1 MTSHVAYAAPTAG
14 GIPLTQKRFKA
25 QKRSGVI
32 RDICWNLL
40 LISVGSTI
48 AAVGVNG
55 ILIPHQFVSG
65 GITGI
70 ALALHYLFPRFPASA
85 LYFLLNVPIFM
96 LGWAFLG
103 RRFFF
108 YSLVGMVI
116 FTVTL
121 QWVYIPMPVHD
132 KILAAILAGII
143 VGTGSGITLWSKG
156 SAGGTDIFSV
166 ILMNRFSIR
175 VGTTS
180 LAFNIIVLT
189 SAALL
194 FSFDA
199 ALYSLIY
206 LYVTS
211 HVINTVLTGL
221 SKRKAI
227 FIISNRWRE
236 INQKVLSE
244 LSRGVTVIEGQGG
257 FSGQSEQILFTVISL
272 RELSRLKSIV
282 RATDPNAF
290 VVVQDT
296 LEVMGRRI
304 GNQPHW

>member
-1 MTSHVAYAAPTAG
+1 MTSQVAFAAPTTV
-14 GIPLTQKRFKA
+14 GIPLTQKRSKT
-25 QKRSGVI
+25 KKHPGVI
-32 RDICWNLL
+32 RDISWNLL
-40 LISVGSTI
+40 LITIGSMI

-55 ILIPHQFVSG
+55 ILLPHQFVSG
-65 GITGI
+65 GITGV
-70 ALALHYLFPRFPASA
+70 ALALHYLLPWFPISA
-85 LYFLLNVPIFM
+85 LYFLLNVPIFA
-96 LGWAFLG
+96 LGWAFVG

-108 YSLVGMVI
+108 YSLAGMVI

-121 QWVYIPMPVHD
+121 QWVHIPMPVHE
-132 KILAAILAGII
+132 KILAAVLAGII

-166 ILMNRFSIR
+166 ILLNRFSIR
-175 VGTTS
+175 VGTTA
-180 LAFNIIVLT
+180 LAFNILVLT
-189 SAALL
+189 AAAVL
-194 FSFDA
+194 FSLDA
-199 ALYSLIY
+199 SLYSLIY

-227 FIISNRWRE
+227 LIISNRWRE

>member
-1 MTSHVAYAAPTAG
+1 MTSHVAFAAPTTA
-14 GIPLTQKRFKA
+14 GIPLTQKQSKT
-25 QKRSGVI
+25 KKHPGVI

-40 LISVGSTI
+40 LIFLGSTV

-55 ILIPHQFVSG
+55 ILIPHKFVSG

-70 ALALHYLFPRFPASA
+70 ALAIHYLFPRFPTSA
-85 LYFLLNVPIFM
+85 LYFLLNVPIFI
-96 LGWAFLG
+96 LGWAFVG

-108 YSLVGMVI
+108 YSLLGMLI
-116 FTVTL
+116 FTATL
-121 QWVYIPMPVHD
+121 QWVYIPMPVHNQ
-132 KILAAILAGII
+132 ILAAVLAGII
-143 VGTGSGITLWSKG
+143 VGTGAGITLWSKG

-180 LAFNIIVLT
+180 LAFNILVLT
-189 SAALL
+189 SAAVL
-194 FSFDA
+194 FSLDA

-227 FIISNRWRE
+227 LIISNRWRD

-244 LSRGVTVIEGQGG
+244 LRRGVTVIEGQGG